1 MFATDSNK
9 CMDQVLNRFRYF
21 VEQQAFGVCA
31 HLGERMNIPANSI
44 RLYFIYTS
52 CLTLGSPVVL
62 YLIAAF
68 WLELR
73 THLRRRANP
82 TIWDL

>member
-1 MFATDSNK
+1 
-9 CMDQVLNRFRYF
+9 MDQGINRLRYF

-31 HLGERMNIPANSI
+31 RLGERMNIPANSI

-52 CLTLGSPVVL
+52 CLTLGSPIVL

-68 WLELR
+68 WLEMR
-73 THLRRRANP
+73 THFRRRANP